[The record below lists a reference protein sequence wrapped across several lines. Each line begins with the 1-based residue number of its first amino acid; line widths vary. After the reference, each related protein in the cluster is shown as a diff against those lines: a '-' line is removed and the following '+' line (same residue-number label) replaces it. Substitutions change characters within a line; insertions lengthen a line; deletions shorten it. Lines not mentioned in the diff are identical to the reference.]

1 VGFEVITLYT
11 GTPGSGKSLL
21 AITEALE
28 NWVSSGKPVY
38 TNHPLRVG
46 WESIWAMR
54 SIYNRYFMSDE
65 RVQKLLREYRK
76 SWIMLRSF
84 ADIPR
89 GRKKEGSRLLL
100 LDEVSRFINAR
111 DYLSG
116 RTTHR
121 DEYDFFAQHRKQ
133 GYEVILLS
141 QHPLQVDKQIR
152 DLAEWNRICRNLSTF
167 KIPLGFISL
176 RIPFKVILTVT
187 KDMRTGLDI
196 DRGVTPIDPVV
207 CRCYDTLATFTDLFA
222 TDEDVKNEVDPVQ
235 VAEEV
240 IKNVWK
246 Y

>member
-1 VGFEVITLYT
+1 MITLYT

-28 NWVSSGKPVY
+28 NWVSNGKPVY

-46 WESIWAMR
+46 WEAIWAMR
-54 SIYNRYFMSDE
+54 SLVNRMKSE
-65 RVQKLLREYRK
+65 KEILGIMREYRK

-84 ADIPR
+84 SEIPR
-89 GRKKEGSRLLL
+89 GRAKESSRLLL

-116 RTTHR
+116 RSTHR
-121 DEYDFFAQHRKQ
+121 EEYDFFAQHRKQ

-152 DLAEWNRICRNLSTF
+152 DLSEWNRICRNLSTF
-167 KIPLGFISL
+167 KIPLGFMSI
-176 RIPFKVILTVT
+176 RIPFKLILTVT
-187 KDMRTGLDI
+187 KDLRTGVDI

-207 CRCYDTLATFTDLFA
+207 CRCYDTLATFTDLFSSD
-222 TDEDVKNEVDPVQ
+222 TEKEHKLDPVQ
-235 VAEEV
+235 VAEDV
-240 IKNVWK
+240 LKGAIWM
-246 Y
+246 